1 MEPEDHVH
9 AVVVEAAAVHSAGG
23 PSHKSSAVGR
33 FGAWETRPWP
43 CQLPFRVEHLNI
55 PHLKWTRHRCR
66 RDHPEHGNPGV
77 KLNHFPFS
85 RPILVPSWSVLHRQ
99 WLNRGHPVG
108 FFVTCNESWTKVG
121 ATWQRPVGGR
131 DKDSRHDKKVQQRR
145 CPVTATEP
153 SEQDRQ
159 HGDTKTW
166 ATAAAAEDREK
177 HLRAVRHLVCV
188 LHRERERAP
197 NACCSVRRKL
207 LSFCHWPPS
216 KLTAACACGLVVHG
230 NSCRCQEIIDWSMKQ
245 NLNIYPTVHLKPI
258 PFAKL
263 SWLCMMSKS
272 HFPVSIRESAPIS
285 FDGFLLKERRGFHKI
300 WRIWQNQLAEYL
312 LRPCSYILPL

>member
-1 MEPEDHVH
+1 MTK
-9 AVVVEAAAVHSAGG
+9 ARRRARQRQS
-23 PSHKSSAVGR
+23 
-33 FGAWETRPWP
+33 PW
-43 CQLPFRVEHLNI
+43 Q
-55 PHLKWTRHRCR
+55 K
-66 RDHPEHGNPGV
+66 
-77 KLNHFPFS
+77 
-85 RPILVPSWSVLHRQ
+85 
-99 WLNRGHPVG
+99 
-108 FFVTCNESWTKVG
+108 G
-121 ATWQRPVGGR
+121 AT
-131 DKDSRHDKKVQQRR
+131 KKVSRD
-145 CPVTATEP
+145 
-153 SEQDRQ
+153 S
-159 HGDTKTW
+159 H
-166 ATAAAAEDREK
+166 
-177 HLRAVRHLVCV
+177 RAVRAGQATRWHKDLSDSSSGRKPRKAPSCSAARS
-188 LHRERERAP
+188 LCAAQRERAP

-312 LRPCSYILPL
+312 LRPCSCILPL

>member
-1 MEPEDHVH
+1 MNVARGLEHLVLPASAAGGQVVRGRHGTRESCT
-9 AVVVEAAAVHSAGG
+9 AVVEAAAVHSAGG

-166 ATAAAAEDREK
+166 ATAAAAENREK
-177 HLRAVRHLVCV
+177 HLRAVRHVVCV
-188 LHRERERAP
+188 LHREREGRMLA
-197 NACCSVRRKL
+197 A
-207 LSFCHWPPS
+207 LSEE
-216 KLTAACACGLVVHG
+216 
-230 NSCRCQEIIDWSMKQ
+230 SC
-245 NLNIYPTVHLKPI
+245 
-258 PFAKL
+258 
-263 SWLCMMSKS
+263 
-272 HFPVSIRESAPIS
+272 
-285 FDGFLLKERRGFHKI
+285 
-300 WRIWQNQLAEYL
+300 
-312 LRPCSYILPL
+312 